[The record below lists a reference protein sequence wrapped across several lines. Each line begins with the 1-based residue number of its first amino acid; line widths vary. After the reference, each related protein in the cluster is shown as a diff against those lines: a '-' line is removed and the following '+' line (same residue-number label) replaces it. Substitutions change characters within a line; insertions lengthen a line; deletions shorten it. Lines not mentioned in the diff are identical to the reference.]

1 MRVAGGAAEPTA
13 SGAGPVG
20 PGYESKFGNWDRR
33 ASVRTQPRRV
43 LADGS
48 IVDGDGP
55 AVLFFPPELV
65 PAAGH
70 PLVTG
75 RGGEA
80 VHRLLVQ
87 SLYQYLHFTEVLEQ
101 VAVMP
106 VTMSISLGRSGVQV
120 PAAMRADALAIT
132 TDEAWHAQFS
142 YDFADQ
148 VRAASG
154 VAGHPPVQPQ
164 FVGRLARIRRSVPPE
179 ARRLVDLFFAV
190 VSETLI
196 STILSDIPRDQ
207 RLPPALRALVADH
220 AADEGRHHAYFRSFL
235 RVLWGQLDPRERRLV
250 GPRVPELVEAFL
262 EPDVTAVARTLRA
275 DGLPAAQVRRVVAES
290 YPPARAGGHLAVAA
304 AATARCF
311 QDLGALDDPATAEA
325 FAARGLVAS
334 CSSGV

>member
-1 MRVAGGAAEPTA
+1 VAGTAEQRAPDRAGISLALAA
-13 SGAGPVG
+13 
-20 PGYESKFGNWDRR
+20 YESKFGNWDRR

-70 PLVTG
+70 PLVSR
-75 RGGEA
+75 RGGDTA
-80 VHRLLVQ
+80 HRLLVQ

-101 VAVMP
+101 VSVMP
-106 VTMSISLGRSGVQV
+106 VTMSISLGRSGVEV

-142 YDFADQ
+142 ADFADQ
-148 VRAASG
+148 VRTASR
-154 VAGHPPVQPQ
+154 VAGSPPVPPR
-164 FVGRLARIRRSVPPE
+164 FVRRLAEVRQSVPAE
-179 ARRLVDLFFAV
+179 SRRLVDLFFAV

-196 STILSDIPRDQ
+196 STILSDIPRDE

-235 RVLWGQLDPRERRLV
+235 RVLWPQLHPRERRLV
-250 GPRVPELVEAFL
+250 GPRVPDLIRAFL
-262 EPDVTAVARTLRA
+262 EPDLAAVAAALGTA
-275 DGLPAAQVRRVVAES
+275 GLPPVEVRRVVAES
-290 YPPARAGGHLAVAA
+290 YPPAATAGRVAVAA
-304 AATARCF
+304 AATVRGF
-311 QDLGALDDPATAEA
+311 QEVGALDDPATREA
-325 FAARGLVAS
+325 FAAHRLTA
-334 CSSGV
+334 